1 MLVKNKIYI
10 IGDYNLIF
18 NQDKDQ
24 RASNEKSLPAL
35 SLNQYAA
42 LSSLRAILKASRYE
56 KFLSPKGMLYPAKA
70 CWVLY
75 LENLKPMSL
84 KAYATLNHNDKCK
97 GYPLQWHS
105 PGQSRLFQE
114 LIAVGKPEKGQI
126 LLEIDGVLSHVHNPI
141 IEQSLVLKF
150 EHVVRK
156 TVVIS
161 IQVHIF
167 VLHSFDVDT
176 LHPSRCQ
183 LHIGEGGLNELQPIR
198 LMDALV
204 SVVVVHAEEDAF
216 RVCGKLHA

>member
-1 MLVKNKIYI
+1 
-10 IGDYNLIF
+10 
-18 NQDKDQ
+18 
-24 RASNEKSLPAL
+24 
-35 SLNQYAA
+35 
-42 LSSLRAILKASRYE
+42 
-56 KFLSPKGMLYPAKA
+56 
-70 CWVLY
+70 
-75 LENLKPMSL
+75 
-84 KAYATLNHNDKCK
+84 
-97 GYPLQWHS
+97 
-105 PGQSRLFQE
+105 LFQE

-161 IQVHIF
+161 IQVQIF